1 MRKPPRLA
9 CPGQVKRGVAAV
21 RRAPLIELKAA
32 HIACC
37 RWRSAKA
44 HVARVALL
52 TAGGIAAELGHQAQA
67 GGELMIQGKLK
78 LFGLFL

>member
-1 MRKPPRLA
+1 MRRSGRPT
-9 CPGQVKRGVAAV
+9 
-21 RRAPLIELKAA
+21 LIELKAA

-37 RWRSAKA
+37 RWRVSKA

-52 TAGGIAAELGHQAQA
+52 AAGGIAAELGNQAQA
-67 GGELMIQGKLK
+67 GGKLVIQGKLK